1 MDLGPYRPDNAIML
15 VASKVCE
22 LGITLSQLEKY
33 QKSLAIIT
41 EVEMQKC
48 LLTWDKLQRAMSF
61 FTSLKSFDGS
71 RNHLT
76 SIYSCA
82 TKFSKLTTLILDHNE
97 FTSIFHVM
105 LLRNISSLEV
115 LRLKGNKIATIRPKP
130 DFPKY
135 LRPFPLSLR
144 YVDLSSNAITNW
156 EFVEDLPFIFPG
168 LRELRISDNPVYGST
183 SMSAGMNAAA
193 EKAYMYTVAMIP
205 DLESLNFSKITQA
218 DRTNAEI
225 FYLSKIAKHM
235 ASVPQEQ
242 EQAVA
247 SGYKR
252 FDALC
257 DRYGAPVIIRHH
269 VGHVDPNSLEAR
281 LITFKFYLPENS
293 LPSQPKLVWLV
304 KEIPKSFDIYRVKG
318 LIGHPLGVQPLK
330 LRLIWETGEWD
341 PVAGYEDEGET
352 YDEEAEVDADTQSSP
367 ENGRMVRREVELED
381 GTRQVGNW
389 VDGSEATVR
398 VEIIA

>member
-1 MDLGPYRPDNAIML
+1 ML
-15 VASKVCE
+15 VVSKVCE
-22 LGITLSQLEKY
+22 LGITLPKVEEY
-33 QKSLAIIT
+33 RKSLATIT
-41 EVEMQKC
+41 EVEMQNC

-61 FTSLKSFDGS
+61 FTSLRSFDGS
-71 RNHLT
+71 RNNLT
-76 SIYSCA
+76 SICPCA
-82 TKFSKLTTLILDHNE
+82 KKFSTVTTLILDHNN

-105 LLRNISSLEV
+105 LLRNMPSLEV
-115 LRLKGNKIATIRPKP
+115 LRLKGNKIATIRPEP
-130 DFPKY
+130 NFPKQI
-135 LRPFPLSLR
+135 RPFPLSLR
-144 YVDLSSNAITNW
+144 YVDLSSNAVADW
-156 EFVEDLPFIFPG
+156 EFLEELPCIFPG

-205 DLESLNFSKITQA
+205 DLESLNFSKITRA

-235 ASVPQEQ
+235 ASVPQDQ

-247 SGYKR
+247 SGYR
-252 FDALC
+252 RYDALC
-257 DRYGAPVIIRHH
+257 DKYGAPAIIRHH

-281 LITFKFYLPENS
+281 LITFKFYLPANS
-293 LPSQPKLVWLV
+293 LAKQPKSISFV

-318 LIGHPLGVQPLK
+318 LVGQRFGIQPLK

-341 PVAGYEDEGET
+341 PVAGYEDEGEA
-352 YDEEAEVDADTQSSP
+352 YDDDAEANTEAQSGP

-381 GTRQVGNW
+381 GTRQIGNW
-389 VDGSEATVR
+389 VDGSEAIIR